1 MLELIVIM
9 KEDSPSAE
17 RDHPRIIYR
26 MFDPD
31 RNGMISREEMTD
43 LLSKIAPDEMSR
55 EQFEDSVEKT
65 FLKYAPKNQDGLKFK
80 EFEQIYKKR

>member
-55 EQFEDSVEKT
+55 E
-65 FLKYAPKNQDGLKFK
+65 
-80 EFEQIYKKR
+80 